1 MNNHSLGRGLHSLI
15 PKKDEHEEHIA
26 RHEPVAEPY
35 AGKKESIYYIETEN
49 VRPNPNQPR
58 HDFDERALAELAH
71 SIREHG
77 ILQPLIVSKVETMTS
92 RGAQVAYELVA
103 GERRLRAAKL
113 AGLPFVPAIIRKKES
128 DQNSLELALIENVQR
143 EDLNPMDRAHAY
155 KKFSEAFGLTQ
166 QEIAERIGK
175 SRAGVANVMRLLNLP
190 REIQDALSAGN
201 ITEGHARA
209 ILALETPEEQIALFR
224 KIMLH
229 GISVRD
235 TEQHVRQKRNGSAPQ
250 QRLDP
255 SVREALSKI
264 EEAIGT
270 RVNFSPKKD
279 GGRLLID
286 FYTKEELYQFL
297 RKLGL

>member
-1 MNNHSLGRGLHSLI
+1 MSNHSLGRGLHSLI
-15 PKKDEHEEHIA
+15 PKKDPDN
-26 RHEPVAEPY
+26 EPIPMGGVIPSHDAMR
-35 AGKKESIYYIETEN
+35 KESIYYIEIEN
-49 VRPNPNQPR
+49 IKPNPQQPR
-58 HDFDERALAELAH
+58 QEFDERALAELAH

-77 ILQPLIVSKVETMTS
+77 VLQPLLVSKVEIQTP
-92 RGAQVAYELVA
+92 RGRSVEYQLIA
-103 GERRLRAAKL
+103 GERRLRAAKI
-113 AGLPFVPAIIRKKES
+113 AGLPFVPAVVRKRET
-128 DQNSLELALIENVQR
+128 DEQNLELAIIENVQR
-143 EDLNPMDRAHAY
+143 EDLNPMERAHAY

-166 QEIAERIGK
+166 QDIADRIGK
-175 SRAGVANVMRLLNLP
+175 SRAGVANIMRLLNLP
-190 REIQDALSAGN
+190 QEIQDALSGGR

-209 ILALETPEEQIALFR
+209 ILALETTEEQMALFR
-224 KIMLH
+224 KIALH

-235 TEQHVRQKRNGSAPQ
+235 TEHHVRQKRNGAGAQ

-270 RVNFSPKKD
+270 RVNFAPKKD